1 MQKCLTAGILY
12 SDFRSIFFGKN
23 LHIAE
28 LKKNHKQHWLVF
40 KRHQQEYG
48 GNLLTCKVSMLL
60 ALKILLEKYKEC

>member
-1 MQKCLTAGILY
+1 MFNSWDFILRFQEY
-12 SDFRSIFFGKN
+12 ILWKEFAYCRI
-23 LHIAE
+23 
-28 LKKNHKQHWLVF
+28 KKNHKQHWLVF